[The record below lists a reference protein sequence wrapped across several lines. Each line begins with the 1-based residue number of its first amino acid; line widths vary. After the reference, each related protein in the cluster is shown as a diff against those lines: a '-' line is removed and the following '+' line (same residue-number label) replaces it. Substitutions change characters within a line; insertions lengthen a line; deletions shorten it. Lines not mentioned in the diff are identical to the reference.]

1 LLARLPPRPA
11 TVLSI
16 NRVSYQ
22 GINRQLGSAIRVR
35 AENSAQGLV
44 MISLAVL
51 LIGFSL
57 FSALVLALTHFREIN
72 YPAQPVAKAMG
83 LLLLMA
89 LGGLQLIHFAWLQ
102 LNLPWVTGSSY
113 RILLFVVAPAF
124 FMFSAPLLTPAQN
137 IAPRPTRLWH
147 ALPVV
152 IAPWLPTDNA
162 LPLAFVV
169 GAGYLLWLARKIY
182 LLRTERSQYPVEMSL
197 LGLVFCIAIGISGL
211 GLFQQALPAKLF
223 ISLYAIAIGL
233 AFFLVLTTLG
243 LRPRL
248 ATEISETAQATYANS
263 TLANVDC
270 AGALSKLDA
279 LMCVEHVYADQALS
293 LPSLAER
300 LALSSHQLSE
310 LINAQLGKGFSRYL
324 RELRIAAAKQMLC
337 AEPSASVLSV
347 GLSVGFSSQSNFY
360 DAFREIEGMT
370 PGQYRKLQLKTDS
383 AR

>member
-1 LLARLPPRPA
+1 
-11 TVLSI
+11 
-16 NRVSYQ
+16 
-22 GINRQLGSAIRVR
+22 
-35 AENSAQGLV
+35 